1 MPRGRQSA
9 EVNPSLG
16 FRFDRADGVS
26 KDDPQKLSMQPA
38 EAKQYRSPDFTC
50 SLTFTAHS
58 PQYPGGP
65 VASVVMTRA
74 QIAPGQWALS

>member
-38 EAKQYRSPDFTC
+38 EAKQYGPDSDKRKRLRFRVAQL
-50 SLTFTAHS
+50 SGQHLAPRFDLIHS
-58 PQYPGGP
+58 DANETLG
-65 VASVVMTRA
+65 
-74 QIAPGQWALS
+74 L